1 MGNISIFLSNEAVS
15 SRKKERKRERKEKHR
30 KANGRGKIKRFSRK
44 WRRIIRTLDQV
55 NYTKTVFERHTV
67 NTIMRD

>member
-15 SRKKERKRERKEKHR
+15 SRKEERKRERKEKHR
-30 KANGRGKIKRFSRK
+30 KANGRGKIKRFSGK